1 MKKTILSFAVFAITI
16 ISATNTFA
24 QKFPR
29 LDVSPMDAASYPSD
43 WRNSDKLVKV
53 IYSRPQLKGR
63 ELSSLAA
70 VSDKG
75 VWRTGANEASEITF
89 FKDVLFGGKK
99 VKAGTYT
106 LFTIPSEKEWTF
118 ILSAVRNVWGH
129 YTYDKKDDVLRVSGK
144 VSEAEKPIESFS
156 IVFNENNDDLVTMY
170 LGWGNTVVSV
180 PLQEVVLEAQ
190 GK

>member
-1 MKKTILSFAVFAITI
+1 MKKTILSFALFAIAI
-16 ISATNTFA
+16 ISSTHTFA

-29 LDVSPMDAASYPSD
+29 LDVSPLDAATYPSD

-53 IYSRPQLKGR
+53 IYGRPQLKGR
-63 ELSSLAA
+63 ALSSLAV
-70 VSDKG
+70 VSEKG

-89 FKDVLFGGKK
+89 FKDVLFAGEQ

-106 LFTIPSEKEWTF
+106 LFTIPGDKEWTV

-129 YTYDKKDDVLRVSGK
+129 YTYDKKDDVLRVAGK
-144 VSEAEKPIESFS
+144 VSESEKIIEAFS
-156 IVFNENNDDLVTMY
+156 IVFNEEKEDVITMY

-180 PLQEVVLEAQ
+180 SLQEDLDSED
-190 GK
+190 